1 MQKGGLY
8 IDMKDRN
15 PLEDINNKIIQQ
27 VTDNM
32 EYYGYSGTIGHIMAV
47 VFYNSEKM
55 SLDEITKK
63 TGMSKTRMSQV
74 LREMVHLNI
83 ARKVFVK
90 GSRKDFY
97 SIESD
102 YYKTFT
108 ALYTYNW
115 RELVIRNQKIHEEL
129 LKDLAVI
136 IDDEETTVE
145 ERREAQAYIND
156 TYEAIAYF
164 TWMNNLIDFFESGE
178 VFKHVPK
185 PTPKTID

>member
-1 MQKGGLY
+1 
-8 IDMKDRN
+8 MKN
-15 PLEDINNKIIQQ
+15 INNKIIQQ

-32 EYYGYSGTIGHIMAV
+32 EFYGYSGTIGHIMAV

-55 SLDEITKK
+55 SLDEIAER

-102 YYKTFT
+102 YYKIF
-108 ALYTYNW
+108 ASLYTSNW

-129 LKDLAVI
+129 LKELAAI
-136 IDDEETTVE
+136 IDDKETTAE
-145 ERREAQAYIND
+145 DINEAKAYIND
-156 TYEAIAYF
+156 TYDAIAYF
-164 TWMNNLIDFFESGE
+164 TWMDNLVNFFESGE
-178 VFKHVPK
+178 IFKHVPK
-185 PTPKTID
+185 PTPLIKD